1 VETTVAE
8 ADPLVTVVLPTHNR
22 SDVLGRAV
30 HSVLGQTYETVELVV
45 VDDASTDGT
54 RTLVASVAD
63 PRLRVVRLP
72 SRVGPGAARNA
83 GIAVAEGDL
92 FAFQDSD
99 DEWLPG
105 KLARQVALLRASDRD
120 VGWIGGSYVV
130 ARPGGHELIMSDN
143 LVHGRPYDEDL
154 VDGRPFVTPTWL
166 VHRDVLAEAGPFRED
181 LENLEDWDL
190 IFRLADVCR
199 FRAVGPVVLVKH
211 GSPDSLFGDTARLV
225 RAYETMLTDHR
236 ARFAAHPTAHA
247 RHYVELG
254 RLHAALGHRATARR
268 MVRTAMTLGARRPA
282 AYALL
287 AATWAPDRVLHGVAR
302 R

>member
-1 VETTVAE
+1 MPVAE
-8 ADPLVTVVLPTHNR
+8 AAPLVSVVLPTYNR
-22 SDVLGRAV
+22 ADVLGRAV
-30 HSVLGQTYETVELVV
+30 HSVLGQTREALELIV
-45 VDDASTDGT
+45 VDDASADGT
-54 RTLVASVAD
+54 LSLLASVAD

-83 GIAVAEGDL
+83 GIAAARGDL

-99 DEWLPG
+99 DEWLPD
-105 KLARQVALLRASDRD
+105 KLARQVALLAASDSE

-130 ARPGGHELIMSDN
+130 AHPGGHELVMSDN

-166 VHRDVLAEAGPFRED
+166 VRRDALAAAGPFRED

-190 IFRLADVCR
+190 IFRLAAVCR

-211 GSPDSLFGDTARLV
+211 GSHDSLFGDTSRLV
-225 RAYETMLTDHR
+225 GAYEKVLDDHR
-236 ARFAAHPTAHA
+236 ARFAAHPAAHA

-254 RLHAALGHRATARR
+254 RIHAARGDRAAARR
-268 MVRTAMTLGARRPA
+268 MLRKAMALGPRRPD

-287 AATWAPDRVLHGVAR
+287 AATWAPDRVLHRVAR
-302 R
+302 A